1 MPVISQLAACP
12 PVLPRH
18 ARSHIAEMSA
28 ILKLL
33 PFAREPSML
42 DKAWMA
48 VRYPLDLVASPV
60 KAVVSIPAL
69 SFLVI
74 PAFSSYG
81 TSINLLFFY
90 MTWAILIRSND
101 PIQVELFGTLGI
113 RILFYVLPSLGFLA
127 FDSASPNLAVSIKEH
142 GETALPMGDEQGGR
156 KGRWWRVALVSIG
169 NVLLSVAIQIGLEL
183 LCTQVLHVR
192 SLLKI
197 STSVPFPWSIAKDL
211 ALGLLL
217 REILTY
223 GIHRYALH
231 SEDSPITELHETWQH
246 SLRAPF
252 SLVAHYDHPVPYL
265 LHVFLPMYLP
275 AILFRFHF
283 LTYQIYLIITSLEE
297 TFAYSGYNALPSAFI
312 LGGIA
317 RRQEKHLMGDGDG
330 NFGCFG
336 LADALMGTSLG
347 IDIVDDVVD
356 EAEEKQVGKKAKGKA
371 RAVGKKAQKRPTK
384 KIRDR
389 EESESEDE
397 DEALE
402 EEEDDD
408 VQEPLKKKKG
418 RPKKNGTK
426 SKGDDEEGD
435 ATGGEVDESPKTRSS
450 RSRKK
455 RSSEEE
461 EGGRPNPKG
470 KPPTRKASQKGKGSS
485 RPRRRSDDD

>member
-1 MPVISQLAACP
+1 
-12 PVLPRH
+12 
-18 ARSHIAEMSA
+18 
-28 ILKLL
+28 
-33 PFAREPSML
+33 
-42 DKAWMA
+42 MA
-48 VRYPLDLVASPV
+48 LRYPLDLLLSPV

-113 RILFYVLPSLGFLA
+113 RLLFYVLPSLGFLA
-127 FDSASPNLAVSIKEH
+127 FDSASPQLALRIKEH
-142 GETALPMGDEQGGR
+142 GEVALPMCEERGGR
-156 KGRWWRVALVSIG
+156 KGRWWKIALVGVG
-169 NVLLSVAIQIGLEL
+169 NVLLGVAIQIGLEL
-183 LCTQVLHVR
+183 LCTQVFRIR

-217 REILTY
+217 REFLTY

-231 SEDSPITELHETWQH
+231 TNASPLTELHGSWQH

-252 SLVAHYDHPVPYL
+252 SLVAHYDHPIPYL

-275 AILFRFHF
+275 AILFRFHL
-283 LTYQIYLIITSLEE
+283 LTYQIYLILISLEE

-330 NFGCFG
+330 NFSCFG

-347 IDIVDDVVD
+347 TDPADDVGD
-356 EAEEKQVGKKAKGKA
+356 ETEKRKAGKNAKGRA
-371 RAVGKKAQKRPTK
+371 RAVGKKAQKKAPRR
-384 KIRDR
+384 IRD
-389 EESESEDE
+389 EESDEDHQDAVEESDEEDE
-397 DEALE
+397 
-402 EEEDDD
+402 
-408 VQEPLKKKKG
+408 QPKRKKG
-418 RPKKNGTK
+418 SPRKNPKRSGD
-426 SKGDDEEGD
+426 DDEED
-435 ATGGEVDESPKTRSS
+435 ATGGEVEERPQRKSS
-450 RSRKK
+450 RPRKK
-455 RSSEEE
+455 RSN
-461 EGGRPNPKG
+461 EGDEGEKPKPKAKG
-470 KPPTRKASQKGKGSS
+470 LMRKGSQKDKDGN
-485 RPRRRSDDD
+485 RPRRRSEEDD

>member
-1 MPVISQLAACP
+1 
-12 PVLPRH
+12 
-18 ARSHIAEMSA
+18 MSA

-101 PIQVELFGTLGI
+101 PIQVELFGTLGT

-127 FDSASPNLAVSIKEH
+127 FDTASPKLAVSIKEH
-142 GETALPMGDEQGGR
+142 GEAALPMGDEEGVR
-156 KGRWWRVALVSIG
+156 KGHWWRVTLVSIG

-183 LCTQVLHVR
+183 LCTQILHVR

-217 REILTY
+217 REVLTY

-231 SEDSPITELHETWQH
+231 SDDSPITELHESWQH

-252 SLVAHYDHPVPYL
+252 SLVAHYDHPVPYV

-275 AILFRFHF
+275 AILFRFHL

-297 TFAYSGYNALPSAFI
+297 TFAYSGYSALPSAFI

-347 IDIVDDVVD
+347 TDLVDDVVD
-356 EAEEKQVGKKAKGKA
+356 EAEEKQVGKKAKGKV
-371 RAVGKKAQKRPTK
+371 RAIGKRSQKRPSNNL
-384 KIRDR
+384 RDR
-389 EESESEDE
+389 EESESEE
-397 DEALE
+397 EALE

-408 VQEPLKKKKG
+408 AEEPPKKKG
-418 RPKKNGTK
+418 RPKKNGLK
-426 SKGDDEEGD
+426 SKGDDEEED
-435 ATGGEVDESPKTRSS
+435 ATGGEVDESPKKKSS
-450 RSRKK
+450 RPRKK

-461 EGGRPNPKG
+461 EGERPKAKA
-470 KPPTRKASQKGKGSS
+470 KPPTRKASQKGKASS